1 MRSGGALLGLV
12 IVLGVGYYFYHSSLV
27 PSSGEKVSP
36 IQQVDVTGV
45 KSDLL
50 SIAQAERLY
59 LTSHSTY
66 GTLDELQ
73 QDGALS
79 LGDPK
84 RRGYN
89 YVAEID
95 GASHFKVTARPV
107 HKDKLDWP
115 TLSIDETMNITQQ

>member
-1 MRSGGALLGLV
+1 MRSGAALLGLV
-12 IVLGVGYYFYHSSLV
+12 IVLGIGYYFYRQALE
-27 PSSGEKVSP
+27 PSPGEKVSP

-59 LTSHSTY
+59 LTGHSSY
-66 GTLDELQ
+66 GTLEELQ
-73 QDGALS
+73 QDGS
-79 LGDPK
+79 LNFGGVN

-95 GASHFKVTARPV
+95 GASHFKVTARPARN
-107 HKDKLDWP
+107 DRENWP
-115 TLSIDETMNITQQ
+115 TLSIDETLNITQQ

>member
-1 MRSGGALLGLV
+1 MRSGAALLGLV
-12 IVLGVGYYFYHSSLV
+12 MVLGIGYYMYRPSLE
-27 PSSGEKVSP
+27 PAPGEKVSP

-59 LTSHSTY
+59 LTSHNTY
-66 GTLDELQ
+66 GTLEELR
-73 QDGALS
+73 QDGS
-79 LGDPK
+79 LDFSERE

-95 GASHFKVTARPV
+95 GASHFKIIAAPA
-107 HKDKLDWP
+107 DPAKLQWP
-115 TLSIDETMNITQQ
+115 TLSIDDTMTITQQ

>member
-1 MRSGGALLGLV
+1 MLGLV
-12 IVLGVGYYFYHSSLV
+12 IVLGIGYYLYRQALE
-27 PSSGEKVSP
+27 PSPGEKVSP

-59 LTSHSTY
+59 LSDHSSY
-66 GTLDELQ
+66 GTLEELQ
-73 QDGALS
+73 QDGSLS
-79 LGDPK
+79 FGGAN

-95 GASHFKVTARPV
+95 DASHFRVTASPARS
-107 HKDKLDWP
+107 DGANWP
-115 TLSIDETMNITQQ
+115 TLSIDETLNITQR

>member
-12 IVLGVGYYFYHSSLV
+12 IVLGIGYYLYRPSLE
-27 PSSGEKVSP
+27 PNPGEKVSP

-59 LTSHSTY
+59 LTGHSAY
-66 GTLDELQ
+66 GTLEELQ
-73 QDGALS
+73 QDGLLNFS
-79 LGDPK
+79 GRQ

-89 YVAEID
+89 YAAEID
-95 GASHFKVTARPV
+95 GASHFKIIAAPAEPA
-107 HKDKLDWP
+107 KAQWP
-115 TLSIDETMNITQQ
+115 TLSIDDTMTITQQ